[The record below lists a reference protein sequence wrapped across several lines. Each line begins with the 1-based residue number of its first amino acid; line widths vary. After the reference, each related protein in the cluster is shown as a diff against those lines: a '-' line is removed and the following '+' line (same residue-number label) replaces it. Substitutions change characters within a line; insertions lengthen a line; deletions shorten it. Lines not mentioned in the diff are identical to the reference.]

1 MSFDARI
8 AAGLLGA
15 CVLAGCSGLKTYPD
29 ISPRNLIVK
38 TEATSGGVLS
48 RTRVSVHIHEVDANC
63 RTQYLGTVQLNEPTV
78 EIGLPSDRLSFLEF
92 SFYGSS
98 FLGSSSGT
106 ISHDTLLRPRAGYT
120 YDASARYTDGI
131 YHVVIRESGRRGK
144 PGREIARRSLAE
156 CNRRS

>member
-1 MSFDARI
+1 MNFDPRI
-8 AAGLLGA
+8 AAWLVGA
-15 CVLAGCSGLKTYPD
+15 CVLAGCSSLKTYPD
-29 ISPRNLIVK
+29 TSPKNLVVK
-38 TEATSGGVLS
+38 TEASSGSMLG

-78 EIGLPSDRLSFLEF
+78 EIGLPPGRLSFLEF
-92 SFYGSS
+92 SFYSSS

-120 YDASARYTDGI
+120 YAASARYTDGI
-131 YHVVIRESGRRGK
+131 YHVVILESGRRGK
-144 PGREIARRSLAE
+144 PGREIARRGLAE